1 MDTVRFTFDSM
12 RSCVWVNGRSSLH
25 PINTE
30 TRGIQGW
37 FESGFLA
44 DGSLN
49 LALPVTGALEVAVD
63 RLSSGNQL
71 YDRELKRRID
81 AKKHPIIVG
90 QITRVTAAEGQDQ
103 YMVTGDLS
111 FHGRTHT
118 FEHEMSI
125 RHDDETS
132 ISLCGDDTFDI
143 REFDMKPPSM
153 LMLKVYPE
161 VSVKVELHGT
171 RDQ

>member
-1 MDTVRFTFDSM
+1 METDRFTFDSM

-37 FESGFLA
+37 FESALLA

-49 LALPVTGALEVAVD
+49 LAQPVTGALEVAVD

-71 YDRELKRRID
+71 YDRELKRRVD
-81 AKKHPIIVG
+81 ARKYPTILG

-111 FHGRTHT
+111 FHGKTHT

-125 RHDDETS
+125 KLDDEGS
-132 ISLCGDDTFDI
+132 ISLWGDYTFDI

-161 VSVKVELHGT
+161 VGVKVELHGN